1 MTQYGAYALRVENR
15 QLRLLLTGGGTGGHL
30 FPAVAAAQEFKK
42 QVPDSE
48 ILFIGTKRK
57 MDTRSLAAYGF
68 RSESIHCY
76 GLKGKSPLELLKALS
91 VLPISYLQAL
101 SILRRFKPDILLGV
115 GGYVTG
121 PVIAAGKS
129 LGLPVVIHEQNS
141 VPGLA
146 NRKLGAIANRVC
158 LSLPGSGTE
167 FPADKIVYTG
177 NPVRSKILE
186 LAASDLSRTG
196 TSRTLLVL
204 GGSQGAQAVNSLLTE
219 ALCALPDS
227 ELQGFRVIH
236 QTGAKDEVQVRQAYE
251 KRGLDA
257 EVAGFFMNMHEI
269 YAQADLVVSR
279 AGATTLSELAVLGKP
294 AILIPYPHAA
304 DNHQEKNGQYYVSG
318 GGAVQFVQKEL
329 TGKQLGATVVQLM
342 NNPEK
347 LTAMGAAMRRLAFP
361 DAAVRIVACCLQEIA
376 R

>member
-1 MTQYGAYALRVENR
+1 M
-15 QLRLLLTGGGTGGHL
+15 TGGGTGGHL
-30 FPAVAAAQEFKK
+30 FPAVATAQEFQK

-57 MDTRSLAAYGF
+57 MDTGSLDAYGF
-68 RSESIHCY
+68 ASESIHCY
-76 GLKGKSPLELLKALS
+76 GLKGKSPLALLKALA
-91 VLPISYLQAL
+91 VLPVSYLQAL
-101 SILRRFKPDILLGV
+101 VIIRRFKPDILLGV

-129 LGLPVVIHEQNS
+129 LGLPVVLHEQNS

-146 NRKLGAIANRVC
+146 NRKLGAIADRVC
-158 LSLPGSGTE
+158 LSLPGSGAE
-167 FPADKIVYTG
+167 FPAEKIVYTG
-177 NPVRSKILE
+177 NPVRSRILE
-186 LAASDLSRTG
+186 LAGKPLPRTG
-196 TSRTLLVL
+196 GGRTLLVL
-204 GGSQGAQAVNSLLTE
+204 GGSQGAQAVNSLITE
-219 ALCALPDS
+219 ALCSLSDT
-227 ELQGFRVIH
+227 ELGELKVIH
-236 QTGAKDEVQVRQAYE
+236 QTGVRDEAEVRDRYE

-257 EVAGFFMNMHEI
+257 VVAGFFTNMHEI

-304 DNHQEKNGQYYVSG
+304 DNHQEKNGHYYVSG

-329 TGKQLGATVVQLM
+329 TGKQLGEAVLQLLY
-342 NNPEK
+342 NEEK
-347 LTAMGAAMRRLAFP
+347 LATMGVAMQQLAFP
-361 DAAVRIVACCLQEIA
+361 DAAVRIVRCLLEIA